1 MNTHE
6 RKAVAG
12 LIIPTVLLFLT
23 GIAFGYFI
31 TLPYVLRFL
40 VGFQGNVGPI
50 KPMITVNEYFDLVLG
65 ILLSLGIV
73 FEVGIMIYFLT
84 LFGFVST
91 LFLLKNSRYAI
102 LIIAVVAA
110 IVTPTPDATTM
121 LVFMMPMIGLYFVGI
136 IVSAV
141 AVRKKKKREAAEQTG
156 TAG

>member
-1 MNTHE
+1 
-6 RKAVAG
+6 
-12 LIIPTVLLFLT
+12 
-23 GIAFGYFI
+23 
-31 TLPYVLRFL
+31 
-40 VGFQGNVGPI
+40 
-50 KPMITVNEYFDLVLG
+50 MITVNDYFYLVLL

-73 FEVGIMIYFLT
+73 FELPILIFFLT
-84 LFGFVST
+84 LFGIVT
-91 LFLLKNSRYAI
+91 PQFLWKNSRYAI